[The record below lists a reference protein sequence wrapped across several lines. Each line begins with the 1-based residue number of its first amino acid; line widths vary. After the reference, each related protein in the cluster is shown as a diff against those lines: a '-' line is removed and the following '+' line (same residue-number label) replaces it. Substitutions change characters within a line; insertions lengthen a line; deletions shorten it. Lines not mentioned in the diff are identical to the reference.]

1 MEFTF
6 LENALI
12 RDIFTHSPRHAKLT
26 PKILSSNPRQK
37 EITHSSMKHSFENL
51 FSPTK
56 DSGRGNYELLYQNSL
71 RKNEDD
77 LEH

>member
-12 RDIFTHSPRHAKLT
+12 RDIFTHALPHSKLA
-26 PKILSSNPRQK
+26 PKFMASHPRQK
-37 EITHSSMKHSFENL
+37 EITHSLTQHSFKNL
-51 FSPTK
+51 FLPIAER
-56 DSGRGNYELLYQNSL
+56 GGGNYNLYFQNSV
-71 RKNEDD
+71 RKYDDD